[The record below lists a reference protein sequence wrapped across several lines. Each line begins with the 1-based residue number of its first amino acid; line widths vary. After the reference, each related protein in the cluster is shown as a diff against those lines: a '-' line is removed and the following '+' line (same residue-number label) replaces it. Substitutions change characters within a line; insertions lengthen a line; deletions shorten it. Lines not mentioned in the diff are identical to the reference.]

1 MDVRGEQCWKLLGAS
16 SVIRSPLNH
25 VTSRDLLTLARAVQR
40 SNVETMQA
48 SAKEVEFL
56 DGSSPP
62 TKVQKLNEG
71 SPSPQISPSEKEKK
85 NDSVSKQ
92 IW

>member
-1 MDVRGEQCWKLLGAS
+1 
-16 SVIRSPLNH
+16 
-25 VTSRDLLTLARAVQR
+25 
-40 SNVETMQA
+40 MQA